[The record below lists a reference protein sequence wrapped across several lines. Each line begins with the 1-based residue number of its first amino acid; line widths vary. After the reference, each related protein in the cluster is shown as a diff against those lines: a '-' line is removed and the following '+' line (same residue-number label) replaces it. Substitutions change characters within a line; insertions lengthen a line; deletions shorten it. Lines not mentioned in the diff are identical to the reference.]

1 MTKAI
6 PPKYI
11 VLYADDDPDDLQLV
25 TESFEKYTNNVEVV
39 TLDDGEAVLSYLNQI
54 SALDPSPCLIILDVN
69 MPMLTGKDVLIQ
81 IRLMEQFNDVP
92 VILFTTSSVHEDQA
106 FAKKYNAGF
115 ITKPLN
121 FSQMSKITH
130 EFIEHCS
137 DEIKKN
143 IRRQIN

>member
-25 TESFEKYTNNVEVV
+25 TESFEKYTQNVEVV
-39 TLDDGEAVLSYLNQI
+39 TLEDGEAVLSYLKQI

-69 MPMLTGKDVLIQ
+69 MPLLTGKDVLIQ
-81 IRLMEQFNDVP
+81 IRAMEQFNDVP
-92 VILFTTSSVHEDQA
+92 VILFTTSSVYGDLA

-121 FSQMSKITH
+121 FTQMSKITQ

-143 IRRQIN
+143 IRKQIN

>member
-11 VLYADDDPDDLQLV
+11 VLYADDDPDDVQLV
-25 TESFEKYTNNVEVV
+25 TESFEKYANNVEVV
-39 TLDDGEAVLSYLNQI
+39 ALENGQDVLAYLDQI
-54 SALDPSPCLIILDVN
+54 SALDPSPCLIILDIN
-69 MPMLTGKDVLIQ
+69 MPMLTGKDVLL
-81 IRLMEQFNDVP
+81 RVREMERYNDVP
-92 VILFTTSSVHEDQA
+92 VILFTTSSMPLDKA

-115 ITKPLN
+115 ITKPLTS
-121 FSQMSKITH
+121 SQMASITN

-143 IRRQIN
+143 IKRELK